1 MTMTTRTRNSW
12 RRAAAAFLALVLVAS
27 ACEAAPQP
35 KDTSDVGNASE
46 LALDAAYLLLRL
58 SAYDYALAGT
68 LTGAK
73 THVVSFPRYSSVVR
87 ESAANI
93 QRFTGN
99 ALGATL
105 DASGPLRDRVV
116 TLADTLVDVSRSS
129 TRYADGGDPAAFA
142 EVIGGVRQAWKDL
155 DSLARMVRPANP
167 DLAATIER
175 GSSFLVAAT
184 PGKVY
189 ALRVGPFASAA
200 EANDAARRVGTVES
214 VSTEAPFIVRTG
226 TYADRAAAEAEATKL
241 SVKGFTGVISEED
254 LYRFGRSGPAPDAE
268 LWLEP
273 ERVIDTYGG
282 GRRIAVA
289 PDAHWIVTGHD
300 DGTVAVFSSDGVLR
314 QLPRLHAGIALLALN
329 DDGYWAM
336 GGGITLRNF
345 MLPSTPGGPHGEAVF
360 MPSPTS
366 EIVYVPGANYFA
378 AVAKGNGGGG
388 VIAGR
393 TPDGVRLLD
402 PFPIRVPETG
412 AAIAASGWGHL
423 YYAWTEGGTTQI
435 DVVIERNVLGVL
447 RLPGN
452 VLDLVV
458 NRQGSHGAVMTDQG
472 VYRFGP
478 LSMDPAGSLKRVG
491 DPVRQ
496 IGIGADGTLYL
507 MTQTKLTAQPP
518 DAKEWSAPLVD
529 GRRLLVAARPLVL
542 DGADRVLTF
551 SGSGIAETFGTSG
564 TILDISVSP
573 NGKHIAVLADG
584 SRAQIFKLP

>member
-1 MTMTTRTRNSW
+1 MTMTTRTRTSW

-35 KDTSDVGNASE
+35 KETSDVGNASE

-73 THVVSFPRYSSVVR
+73 THVVSIPRYSAVVR

-99 ALGATL
+99 ALDATL
-105 DASGPLRDRVV
+105 EASGPVRDRVV
-116 TLADTLVDVSRSS
+116 ALADTLVDVSRSS

-142 EVIGGVRQAWKDL
+142 EVVGGVRQAWRDL
-155 DSLARMVRPANP
+155 GSLARIVRPTNP
-167 DLAATIER
+167 DLTAAIER
-175 GSSFLVAAT
+175 GSSFQVAAT

-189 ALRVGPFASAA
+189 VLRVGPFASAA
-200 EANDAARRVGTVES
+200 EASDAARRIGAVES

-226 TYADRAAAEAEATKL
+226 TYSDRVAAEAEATKL

-254 LYRFGRSGPAPDAE
+254 RYRFGRSGPPPDAE

-273 ERVIDTYGG
+273 EQVIHTYGG
-282 GRRIAVA
+282 ARRIAVA
-289 PDAHWIVTGHD
+289 SEARWIVTGHD
-300 DGTVAVFSSDGVLR
+300 DGTVAVFSGDGVLR
-314 QLPRLHAGIALLALN
+314 QLPRLHAGIALLTVN
-329 DDGYWAM
+329 DDGYWVM

-345 MLPSTPGGPHGEAVF
+345 MLPPTPGGPRGEAVF
-360 MPSPTS
+360 MPTQTS

-393 TPDGVRLLD
+393 TPDGVRLAG
-402 PFPIRVPETG
+402 PFPIRVPESG
-412 AAIAASGWGHL
+412 AAIAATGWGHL
-423 YYAWTEGGTTQI
+423 YYAWTEGGTTEI
-435 DVVIERNVLGVL
+435 DVLIERNVHGLL

-452 VLDLVV
+452 VIDLVV

-478 LSMDPAGSLKRVG
+478 LSTDPAGSLERIG
-491 DPVRQ
+491 DAVRQ
-496 IGIGADGTLYL
+496 IGIGPDGTLYL
-507 MTQTKLTAQPP
+507 MDQTKLTAQPA
-518 DAKEWSAPLVD
+518 DGKEWSAPLVD
-529 GRRLLVAARPLVL
+529 GRRLVVVDRPVVL
-542 DGADRVLTF
+542 DAADRVLTF
-551 SGSGIAETFGTSG
+551 SASGIAETFGTSG
-564 TILDISVSP
+564 TIQDISVSP
-573 NGKHIAVLADG
+573 NGKHLAVLGDG